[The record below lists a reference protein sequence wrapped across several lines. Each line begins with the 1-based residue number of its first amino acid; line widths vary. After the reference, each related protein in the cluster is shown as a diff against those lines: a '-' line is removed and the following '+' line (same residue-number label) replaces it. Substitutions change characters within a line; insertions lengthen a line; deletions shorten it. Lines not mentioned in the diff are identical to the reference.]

1 MYTTRREFLGI
12 AAASGLGV
20 AAAPTRV
27 AAADP
32 PKSGEP
38 IIDPDLPIVDAHH
51 HLWFL
56 TEAYLARMETQD
68 DVMTPGWVAVYRRHA
83 RYLLDEFLA
92 DVTTGHNVRA
102 TVFVECGAMYRAT
115 GPEAMQSVGE
125 VEFAN
130 GIAAMAASEIFS
142 KVKVCAGIVG
152 SPNLSLG
159 NAVEEVLRAHIQA
172 GDGRYR
178 GVRNH
183 PAGGLRDKEFRTGFR
198 WLHKLGLPYDALVL
212 EPQLPELIDLARAF
226 PDTQIILNHVA
237 ILPSPTSQASQ
248 QQERFPVWRDNIRSL
263 STLGNVVVKLGGLG
277 MPLPAFKSFMS
288 TPRFTSEQ
296 LAEEWK
302 PYIETC
308 IEAFGA
314 NRCMFE
320 SNFPVDSGTCSY
332 PVLWNAFKRLAAGA
346 STAEKT
352 ALFSGTA
359 ARVYRLD
366 I

>member
-1 MYTTRREFLGI
+1 MSTTRREFLGI
-12 AAASGLGV
+12 AAVSGLGV

-27 AAADP
+27 ATADP

-159 NAVEEVLRAHIQA
+159 NAVEEVLRVHIQA
-172 GDGRYR
+172 GDVFDHLHRSS
-178 GVRNH
+178 
-183 PAGGLRDKEFRTGFR
+183 PAGMGTARDHAHAR
-198 WLHKLGLPYDALVL
+198 H
-212 EPQLPELIDLARAF
+212 LIEYL
-226 PDTQIILNHVA
+226 
-237 ILPSPTSQASQ
+237 
-248 QQERFPVWRDNIRSL
+248 
-263 STLGNVVVKLGGLG
+263 
-277 MPLPAFKSFMS
+277 
-288 TPRFTSEQ
+288 
-296 LAEEWK
+296 
-302 PYIETC
+302 
-308 IEAFGA
+308 
-314 NRCMFE
+314 
-320 SNFPVDSGTCSY
+320 
-332 PVLWNAFKRLAAGA
+332 
-346 STAEKT
+346 TAERRQPT
-352 ALFSGTA
+352 ICVLTTSADGVVEVVGHQHPPDA
-359 ARVYRLD
+359 
-366 I
+366 